1 MLARR
6 LLLLIAVLL
15 VAGAF
20 ASAIAPRDTTRNDR
34 TARTG
39 GTTASTP
46 APAPTAGST
55 GLTVEA
61 ELPGPAGGK
70 TKTVR
75 ARVGDLIDLTV
86 RAPGPDTVSIEG
98 YDEIQPA
105 DADNPARF
113 SFFADQ
119 EGAFDVT
126 LQQAGTVAGRLE
138 IDPAA

>member
-34 TARTG
+34 TSTRSA
-39 GTTASTP
+39 TTASTP
-46 APAPTAGST
+46 APAPATSPGT
-55 GLTVEA
+55 TVEA
-61 ELPGPAGGK
+61 ELPGTAGGK
-70 TKTVR
+70 TKTVH

-105 DADNPARF
+105 DVDNPARF

-119 EGAFDVT
+119 QGAFDVT
-126 LQQAGTVAGRLE
+126 LQQAGTLAGRLE